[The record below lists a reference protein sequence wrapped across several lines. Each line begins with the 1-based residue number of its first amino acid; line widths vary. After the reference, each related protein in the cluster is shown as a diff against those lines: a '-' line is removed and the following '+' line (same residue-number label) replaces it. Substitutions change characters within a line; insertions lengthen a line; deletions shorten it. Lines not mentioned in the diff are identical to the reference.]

1 MSSTQF
7 EQERQALIQKLE
19 EQTNFIQSVQSENNR
34 LGLLNSK
41 QLDDLHDIEDKNSK
55 FLHKLKSNEF
65 EIAIV
70 GLPMH

>member
-55 FLHKLKSNEF
+55 FYIN
-65 EIAIV
+65 
-70 GLPMH
+70 

>member
-41 QLDDLHDIEDKNSK
+41 QLDDLHDIEDKK
-55 FLHKLKSNEF
+55 
-65 EIAIV
+65 
-70 GLPMH
+70 